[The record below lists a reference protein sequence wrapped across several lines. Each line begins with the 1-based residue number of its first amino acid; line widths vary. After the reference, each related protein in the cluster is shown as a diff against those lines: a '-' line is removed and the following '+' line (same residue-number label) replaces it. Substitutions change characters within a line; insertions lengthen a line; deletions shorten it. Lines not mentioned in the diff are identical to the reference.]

1 MSEASRV
8 VRTEQRGSARWIV
21 LDRPE
26 IRNALSAA
34 LVAQARD
41 ALREAVADPTVRAVV
56 VTGAGAAFSA
66 GADLN
71 EMKASRQDTFQENVD
86 NALQTSSLFYDIAGS
101 PKPVVAR
108 VNGAARAGALGIIC
122 ACDVTVAV
130 RGISFAFTEAR
141 LGIAPA
147 MISPFVIRRI
157 GAARA
162 QRLFLTGETFGA
174 EEAERFGLI
183 DHLVEAEKLD
193 ETVETVCR
201 DLEGCGP
208 QALAAVKQIVAHVL
222 EDTAEGNRRF
232 TAEMLA
238 RMRAGDEGQE
248 GMAAFF
254 EKRPP
259 RWTRRS

>member
-1 MSEASRV
+1 MTEASRV

-26 IRNALSAA
+26 IRNVLSAE
-34 LVAQARD
+34 LIAQAGE
-41 ALREAVADPTVRAVV
+41 ALRAAVASPAVRSVV
-56 VTGAGAAFSA
+56 VTGAGKAFSA

-71 EMKASRQDTFQENVD
+71 EMKASRDATFQENID
-86 NALQTSSLFYDIAGS
+86 NALHTSGLFYDISRS
-101 PKPVVAR
+101 PKPVIAR
-108 VNGAARAGALGIIC
+108 IHGPAIAGAIGIIS

-147 MISPFVIRRI
+147 MISPFVIRRV

-162 QRLFLTGETFGA
+162 QRLFLTGETFSA
-174 EEAERFGLI
+174 EDAARFGLV
-183 DHLVEAEKLD
+183 DHLVDAEKLD
-193 ETVETVCR
+193 ETVETICR
-201 DLEGCGP
+201 DLERCGP
-208 QALAAVKQIVAHVL
+208 QALGFVKEIVAHVL
-222 EDTAEGNRRF
+222 EDTAEGSRRF

-259 RWTRRS
+259 RWAKS